1 MAIFNILLIYFYILQ
16 PSTNAGINAVFNN
29 ISSQPYSMGIYAN
42 GLKGNEIGGAVNISV
57 GYNGYLF
64 MLGAPSARYRYAN
77 NKYLLDISLIA
88 IGDAYAV
95 SVESGKYVKLKNR
108 DIRLTGRVHG
118 FYFYELSDKY
128 SFIGTDVTAIMP
140 FSWGK
145 VINPFIGTEVS
156 YNMYIAPGNIYSS
169 PIIAFD
175 WNLIYGINAK
185 LGLLNFC
192 LSFESGRNS
201 ISANFITSI
210 VF

>member
-16 PSTNAGINAVFNN
+16 PPTDASVNAVFNN

-77 NKYLLDISLIA
+77 DKFLLDISLIA
-88 IGDAYAV
+88 IGDAFAI
-95 SVESGKYVKLKNR
+95 SVESGKFIRLKNR

-118 FYFYELSDKY
+118 FYFYELGDKY
-128 SFIGTDVTAIMP
+128 SFTGTDVTAIMP

-145 VINPFIGTEVS
+145 AINPFVGTEVS
-156 YNMYIAPGNIYSS
+156 YNMYIPPGNIYPS

-192 LSFESGRNS
+192 LSLESGRNS
-201 ISANFITSI
+201 ISANFIISI